1 MTPNIIS
8 EIFKVAGMNVPV
20 RNFLVDY
27 SGAKGESCYKPMQVV
42 CVRDYSDSEIIN
54 NIMQDVEMKN
64 MTVNAI
70 TEIFGEHSVDDL
82 SIIAKNANLLLAT
95 GFKYL
100 YLRNKKSH

>member
-8 EIFKVAGMNVPV
+8 EIFKETGMNVPI

-27 SGAKGESCYKPMQVV
+27 SDIKGESYYKPLQIV

-70 TEIFGEHSVDDL
+70 TEVYGEHSLKEL
-82 SIIAKNANLLLAT
+82 SVIAWNSELLLMT
-95 GFKYL
+95 GFKNL
-100 YLRNKKSH
+100 YLRIEKSH